1 MQIRTHGIAVLS
13 LALAASCALAQ
24 DELTPTPF
32 DPLVWADVRVAVDS
46 GRHIGGEEIGRTAW
60 HTLVQSPG
68 ATWIRLEFGKD
79 TELAQEL
86 EAAGTGAFIRITS
99 LMDGDEQRLD
109 AVSLAQW
116 SHGSAHFNGDS
127 LLVELVT
134 GSNPEPSRV
143 RIVNV
148 QAGQEPVREKSQCG
162 STDDRVAVQD
172 NRVARIVPVGCT
184 GWLINNDAN
193 HQFLTAGHCP
203 AGGSMTTLHFNVPL
217 SGSTGTIV
225 APAVADQY
233 PIDSTSYQSNN
244 GGVGAD
250 WCYFGA
256 FPNSNTG
263 LTAWQAYRTA
273 FDVVLPP
280 TSTTGNQIR
289 ITGFGTDTGSASQT
303 NQTHVGTLAGITAN
317 SLRYTADTT
326 GGNSGSPV
334 IWENQGVAIGIHT
347 HGGCTTTGGSNAG
360 TSWNL
365 AAPRNALATPLGACR
380 AMSFTPVA
388 TLPTRFVAAGGD
400 TMDVTLASP
409 SGAPAPASAR
419 MLYRTE
425 GAATWSS
432 VNGTLVSGT
441 TWRFTTPAFSCG
453 SRVQYAF
460 SARMGSTGGLCTW
473 PSDMPRR
480 WFTADVVTTSL
491 VLWEDTFETNQGWT
505 VTGTA
510 TAGAFDRN
518 LPRGNGFQGDP
529 TIDNDGSGQC
539 YLTGRNAGSNVDG
552 GTTILTSPAIDAR
565 GGFNPQITYARWF
578 NCATGSNANQDTMT
592 VEISGDDGA
601 SWDTLET
608 VGPTGTSSAWVRRT
622 YAIGDYVVPGKQVRI
637 RFTTSDTGAASVVEA
652 AVDGV
657 RVLADASLGWCGKE
671 GDFDQDGTVGA
682 SDVGLML
689 LQWDLPGIT
698 DLDGDGTTG
707 GGDLALELLNFD

>member
-1 MQIRTHGIAVLS
+1 MQIGPHAVALLS
-13 LALAASCALAQ
+13 VFACASIALAQ
-24 DELTPTPF
+24 DEIAPTAF
-32 DPLVWADVRVAVDS
+32 DPLVWADVPVSADS
-46 GRHIGGEEIGRTAW
+46 GRHEGTAEAGRTAW
-60 HTLVQSPG
+60 YTLVQSPG
-68 ATWIRLEFGKD
+68 AAWMRLEFGKD
-79 TELAQEL
+79 TELAREL
-86 EAAGTGAFIRITS
+86 EAAGSGAFIRITS

-109 AVSLAQW
+109 SDSLSQW
-116 SHGSAHFNGDS
+116 SNATAHFNGDA

-134 GSNPEPSRV
+134 GTNPEPSRV
-143 RIVNV
+143 RIANV
-148 QAGQEPVREKSQCG
+148 QAGQLPPVEKSQCG

-184 GWLINNDAN
+184 GWMIHNDAN

-217 SGSTGTIV
+217 SSSGGTIV

-273 FDVVLPP
+273 FDVALPP
-280 TSTTGNQIR
+280 TSATGNQIR
-289 ITGFGTDTGSASQT
+289 ITGFGTDTGTASQT
-303 NQTHVGTLAGITAN
+303 NQTHVGSLVSLTA
-317 SLRYTADTT
+317 SALRYNADTT

-334 IWENQGVAIGIHT
+334 IWENEGVAIGIHT
-347 HGGCTTTGGSNAG
+347 HGGCTTSGGSNAG
-360 TSWNL
+360 TSWLL
-365 AAPRNALATPLGACR
+365 AAPRNALTTPLGACR
-380 AMSFTPVA
+380 AMTFTPVGS
-388 TLPTRFVAAGGD
+388 LPTRFAAAGGD
-400 TMDVTLASP
+400 TIDVTLASP
-409 SGAPAPASAR
+409 SGAAAPAAAR
-419 MLYRTE
+419 LLYRTE
-425 GAATWSS
+425 GASTWSS

-441 TWRFTTPAFSCG
+441 TYRFTTPSFGCG

-460 SARMGSTGGLCTW
+460 SARMGSTGGLCTF

-480 WFTADVVTTSL
+480 WFTADVVSTSL
-491 VLWEDTFETNQGWT
+491 VLWEDTFETSTGWS
-505 VTGTA
+505 VSGTA

-539 YLTGRNAGSNVDG
+539 YLTGRNAGVNVDG
-552 GTTILTSPAIDAR
+552 GVTILTSPAMDAR
-565 GGFNPQITYARWF
+565 GGFNPQVSYARWF

-592 VEISGDDGA
+592 VEISGDNGA
-601 SWDTLET
+601 NWVTLET
-608 VGPTGTSSAWVRRT
+608 VGPTGTSGAWVRRT
-622 YAIGDYVVPGKQVRI
+622 FAIGDYVTPGAQVRL
-637 RFTTSDTGAASVVEA
+637 RFTASDTGAASVVEA

-657 RVLADASLGWCGKE
+657 RILADAGLGWCGKE
-671 GDFDQDGTVGA
+671 GDFDQDGIVGA

>member
-1 MQIRTHGIAVLS
+1 MKTRHLGMALLSLCSLSAIAV
-13 LALAASCALAQ
+13 AQ
-24 DELTPTPF
+24 DELAPTPF
-32 DPLVWADVRVAVDS
+32 DPLVWTDVPVAADS
-46 GRHIGGEEIGRTAW
+46 GRHDGSTEPGHTAW
-60 HTLVQSPG
+60 HTLVRSPG
-68 ATWIRLEFGKD
+68 ASWMRLEFGKE
-79 TELAQEL
+79 TELAREL
-86 EAAGTGAFIRITS
+86 AEAGSGAFLRITS
-99 LMDGDEQRLD
+99 LTDGEEQRLD
-109 AVSLAQW
+109 ADSLVQW
-116 SHGSAHFNGDS
+116 AHATAHFNGDT
-127 LLVELVT
+127 LMVELVT
-134 GSNPEPSRV
+134 GTNPAPSRL

-148 QAGQEPVREKSQCG
+148 QAGQPPVRDKSQCG

-217 SGSTGTIV
+217 SSSTGTIV
-225 APAVADQY
+225 APPVADQY
-233 PIDSTSYQSNN
+233 PIDSTSYQSAN
-244 GGVGAD
+244 GGVGGD

-280 TSTTGNQIR
+280 AGTTGNQIR
-289 ITGFGTDTGSASQT
+289 ITGFGTDTGNASQT
-303 NQTHVGTLAGITAN
+303 NQTHVGALSGITATT
-317 SLRYTADTT
+317 LRYTADTT

-334 IWENQGVAIGIHT
+334 IWENEGVAIGIHT

-365 AAPRNALATPLGACR
+365 AAPRSALTTPLGACR
-380 AMSFTPVA
+380 AMTFTPVA
-388 TLPTRFVAAGGD
+388 TLPTRFVAGGGD

-409 SGAPAPASAR
+409 SGAAAPAAAR

-425 GAATWSS
+425 GASTWSS

-441 TWRFTTPAFSCG
+441 TYRFTTPAFTCG

-491 VLWEDTFETNQGWT
+491 VLWEDSFETNKGWS
-505 VTGTA
+505 VSGTA

-529 TIDNDGSGQC
+529 TIDSDGSGQC
-539 YLTGRNAGSNVDG
+539 FLTGRNAGVNVDG
-552 GTTILTSPAIDAR
+552 GATVLTSPAMDAR
-565 GGFNPQITYARWF
+565 GGFNPQVTYARWF

-592 VEISGDDGA
+592 VELSGDNGA
-601 SWDTLET
+601 TWVALET

-622 YAIGDYVVPGKQVRI
+622 FAIGDYVTPSAQVRL
-637 RFTTSDTGAASVVEA
+637 RFTASDAGAASVVEA
-652 AVDGV
+652 GVDGV
-657 RVLADASLGWCGKE
+657 RILADAGLGWCGKE

-707 GGDLALELLNFD
+707 GGDVALELLNFD

>member
-1 MQIRTHGIAVLS
+1 MP
-13 LALAASCALAQ
+13 
-24 DELTPTPF
+24 PTAF
-32 DPLVWADVRVAVDS
+32 DPLVWTDVPVAASS
-46 GRHIGGEEIGRTAW
+46 GEQRGGAEGERIAW
-60 HTLVQSPG
+60 NTLVQSPG
-68 ATWIRLEFGKD
+68 AAWIRLEFGKG
-79 TELAQEL
+79 TELARAL
-86 EAAGTGAFIRITS
+86 GSAGPDAFIRITS

-109 AVSLAQW
+109 ADSLVQW
-116 SHGSAHFNGDS
+116 SNASAHFNGDAVM
-127 LLVELVT
+127 VELVT
-134 GSNPEPSRV
+134 GHSTEPSRV
-143 RIVNV
+143 DLANV
-148 QAGQEPVREKSQCG
+148 QAGFVPPVEKSQCG
-162 STDDRVAVQD
+162 SVDDRVAVQD

-184 GWLINNDAN
+184 GWIINNDAN

-217 SGSTGTIV
+217 STSTGAIV

-233 PIDSTSYQSNN
+233 PIDSTSYQSAN

-289 ITGFGTDTGSASQT
+289 ITGFGTDTGTASQT
-303 NQTHVGTLAGITAN
+303 NQTHVGSLVSITAS
-317 SLRYTADTT
+317 SLSYNADTT

-334 IWENQGVAIGIHT
+334 IWENQGVAVGIHT
-347 HGGCTTTGGSNAG
+347 HGGCTTSGGSNSG

-365 AAPRNALATPLGACR
+365 AAPRNALTTPLGACR
-380 AMSFTPVA
+380 AMTFTPVA
-388 TLPTRFVAAGGD
+388 SLPTRFAAAGGD

-409 SGAPAPASAR
+409 SGAPAPAAAR

-425 GAATWSS
+425 GASSWSS

-441 TWRFTTPAFSCG
+441 TYRFTTPAFSCG

-460 SARMGSTGGLCTW
+460 SARMGSTGGLCTF

-491 VLWEDTFETNQGWT
+491 VLWEDTFETNQGWS

-539 YLTGRNAGSNVDG
+539 YLTGRNAGVNVDG
-552 GTTILTSPAIDAR
+552 GTTILTSPEIDAR
-565 GGFNPQITYARWF
+565 GGFNPQVSYARWF

-592 VEISGDDGA
+592 VEISGDNGA
-601 SWDTLET
+601 SWVTLET
-608 VGPTGTSSAWVRRT
+608 VGPTGTSSAWVRRNF
-622 YAIGDYVVPGKQVRI
+622 AIGDYVTPGKQVRL

-657 RVLADASLGWCGKE
+657 RVLAETGLGWCGKE
-671 GDFDQDGTVGA
+671 GDFDQDGIVAA

-689 LQWDLPGIT
+689 LQWGLPGIT
-698 DLDGDGTTG
+698 DLDGDGATG
-707 GGDLALELLNFD
+707 GGDLALELLLFD